1 MKSNSTVIGVVVCI
15 VCCFCALCIIPH
27 ITTSENDLAGWNPS
41 SVYDGVISPDN
52 SNFTEA
58 VLEENHGGGMAA
70 APRVSSTGS
79 RMFHH
84 SSAST
89 MSAQGM
95 GMGSSYAGASVHTT
109 SSAAMSGTGSSI
121 SPISTSTASGSKA
134 GSSMGGGAIYATS
147 TSVSPRSSSASGS
160 SLISSSALS
169 APTASRAAAPMMSAS
184 SAATSGNPAAM
195 YASNMSSNYGTASYG
210 GYSGPKGVRGRQG
223 AQGIGGGWS
232 NMFYELIYGIKNNN
246 PEFSQWSDIWLQGYD
261 DWNGDG
267 MNDDGLEYF
276 NYSRLKEYFYQY
288 FTGKMGGD
296 INPSDLD
303 ELWNEFL
310 LWMEAGKQ
318 GSANG
323 GTDHIFRFPIPD
335 GVGVLLVLSL
345 LCVLFTFLR
354 SRDKKILEESNNQ

>member
-1 MKSNSTVIGVVVCI
+1 MQSNSKVIGVVVCI
-15 VCCFCALCIIPH
+15 VCCIGALCILPLAG
-27 ITTSENDLAGWNPS
+27 SSDNDLQGWNS
-41 SVYDGVISPDN
+41 SQMYDGLINPSD
-52 SNFTEA
+52 SEFFTDA
-58 VLEENHGGGMAA
+58 VLEENNAGGMAA

-109 SSAAMSGTGSSI
+109 SSAAMSGSGSSI
-121 SPISTSTASGSKA
+121 SPISTSTASGSMS

-147 TSVSPRSSSASGS
+147 TSVSPRSGLASGS

-184 SAATSGNPAAM
+184 SATSGNPSAM

-210 GYSGPKGVRGRQG
+210 GYSGPKGVKGRQG
-223 AQGIGGGWS
+223 AAGLGESDFGAWLEQFVNDTESGWLYS
-232 NMFYELIYGIKNNN
+232 DNN
-246 PEFSQWSDIWLQGYD
+246 Y
-261 DWNGDG
+261 
-267 MNDDGLEYF
+267 EYF
-276 NYSRLKEYFYQY
+276 RLEDLKALFDAAGEE
-288 FTGKMGGD
+288 GLL
-296 INPSDLD
+296 INGTRYYWAD
-303 ELWNEFL
+303 FL
-310 LWMEAGKQ
+310 LWWNNHDQNKY
-318 GSANG
+318 
-323 GTDHIFRFPIPD
+323 FRTPLPD

>member
-27 ITTSENDLAGWNPS
+27 ITTSDNDLAGWNPS
-41 SVYDGVISPDN
+41 SMYDGVISPDN

-58 VLEENHGGGMAA
+58 VLEESQGGGMAA
-70 APRVSSTGS
+70 TARVSSTGS

-121 SPISTSTASGSKA
+121 SPISTSTATGSMS

-147 TSVSPRSSSASGS
+147 NSVSPRSGSASGS

-184 SAATSGNPAAM
+184 SASASNPAAM
-195 YASNMSSNYGTASYG
+195 YASNMSSNYGNASYG
-210 GYSGPKGVRGRQG
+210 GYSGPKGVRGAMRTPS
-223 AQGIGGGWS
+223 IGENIWAS
-232 NMFYELIYGIKNNN
+232 
-246 PEFSQWSDIWLQGYD
+246 WLQYIAQTQGQGWLYNGDLVEGDGKMSYFDLAQLEDAFKYFHDWLDKYSGVVPEGYNPTWDDFLAWFNAQSDNED
-261 DWNGDG
+261 DWYNDG
-267 MNDDGLEYF
+267 MNVYF
-276 NYSRLKEYFYQY
+276 RTPL
-288 FTGKMGGD
+288 
-296 INPSDLD
+296 
-303 ELWNEFL
+303 
-310 LWMEAGKQ
+310 
-318 GSANG
+318 
-323 GTDHIFRFPIPD
+323 PD

>member
-27 ITTSENDLAGWNPS
+27 ITTSDNDLAGWNPS
-41 SVYDGVISPDN
+41 SMYDGVISPDN

-58 VLEENHGGGMAA
+58 VLEESQGGGMAA
-70 APRVSSTGS
+70 TARVSSTGS

-121 SPISTSTASGSKA
+121 SPISTSTATGSMS

-147 TSVSPRSSSASGS
+147 NSVSPRSGSASGS

-184 SAATSGNPAAM
+184 SATSGNPSAM
-195 YASNMSSNYGTASYG
+195 YASNMSSNYGNASYG
-210 GYSGPKGVRGRQG
+210 GYSGGKKGPQRAPGT
-223 AQGIGGGWS
+223 IGGGTD
-232 NMFYELIYGIKNNN
+232 NMDVYAWYNSWLNSMIGKEGSAWLYGYETGYFSEEGLKKAWEEAMAALEAEGAMPSWWDKSYDWTHFWEWFIAYGGKD
-246 PEFSQWSDIWLQGYD
+246 S
-261 DWNGDG
+261 
-267 MNDDGLEYF
+267 
-276 NYSRLKEYFYQY
+276 YQQ
-288 FTGKMGGD
+288 
-296 INPSDLD
+296 SHA
-303 ELWNEFL
+303 NEFYRL
-310 LWMEAGKQ
+310 PL
-318 GSANG
+318 
-323 GTDHIFRFPIPD
+323 PD

-345 LCVLFTFLR
+345 LCVLFTYLR

>member
-223 AQGIGGGWS
+223 VAGWGNIGS
-232 NMFYELIYGIKNNN
+232 T
-246 PEFSQWSDIWLQGYD
+246 IW
-261 DWNGDG
+261 
-267 MNDDGLEYF
+267 
-276 NYSRLKEYFYQY
+276 
-288 FTGKMGGD
+288 
-296 INPSDLD
+296 
-303 ELWNEFL
+303 
-310 LWMEAGKQ
+310 EAWLTYVAENGKQ
-318 GSANG
+318 GWLYDGDGWEDGDGKLSFFDLEKLRSEFDNFDDWLANISG
-323 GTDHIFRFPIPD
+323 ITNLPPGYDPTWADFMNWWNNQSNNEDDWYDGKNVYFRTPLPD

>member
-27 ITTSENDLAGWNPS
+27 ITTSDNDLAGWNPS
-41 SVYDGVISPDN
+41 SMYDGVISPDN

-58 VLEENHGGGMAA
+58 VLEESQGGGMAA
-70 APRVSSTGS
+70 TARVSSTGS

-121 SPISTSTASGSKA
+121 SPISTSTATGSMS

-147 TSVSPRSSSASGS
+147 NSVSPRSGSASGS

-184 SAATSGNPAAM
+184 SATSGNPSAM
-195 YASNMSSNYGTASYG
+195 YASNMSSNYGNASYG
-210 GYSGPKGVRGRQG
+210 GYSGGPMGVKGRQNSSQADEWSQMLYDLMNGLYTDATTEG
-223 AQGIGGGWS
+223 ADNWAEWAGV
-232 NMFYELIYGIKNNN
+232 
-246 PEFSQWSDIWLQGYD
+246 WLNDHD
-261 DWNGDG
+261 DWDGDG
-267 MNDDGLEYF
+267 WNDKIEYF
-276 NYSRLKEYFYQY
+276 NYTELKKYFMHH
-288 FTGKMGGD
+288 F
-296 INPSDLD
+296 NPNGTLD
-303 ELWNEFL
+303 PQEAEEMWQQFVA
-310 LWMEAGKQ
+310 WIEAGKA
-318 GSANG
+318 GSASHN
-323 GTDHIFRFPIPD
+323 FRFPIPD

-345 LCVLFTFLR
+345 LCVLFTYLR
-354 SRDKKILEESNNQ
+354 SRDKKILEETENTH

>member
-27 ITTSENDLAGWNPS
+27 ITTSDNDLAGWNPS
-41 SVYDGVISPDN
+41 SMYDGVISPDN

-58 VLEENHGGGMAA
+58 VLEESQGGGMAA
-70 APRVSSTGS
+70 TARVSSTGS

-121 SPISTSTASGSKA
+121 SPISTSTATGSMS

-147 TSVSPRSSSASGS
+147 NSVSPRSGSASGS

-184 SAATSGNPAAM
+184 SATSGNPSAM

-210 GYSGPKGVRGRQG
+210 MSGTPM
-223 AQGIGGGWS
+223 GI
-232 NMFYELIYGIKNNN
+232 
-246 PEFSQWSDIWLQGYD
+246 
-261 DWNGDG
+261 
-267 MNDDGLEYF
+267 
-276 NYSRLKEYFYQY
+276 R
-288 FTGKMGGD
+288 
-296 INPSDLD
+296 
-303 ELWNEFL
+303 
-310 LWMEAGKQ
+310 GKQ
-318 GSANG
+318 GAAGLGESDFGAWLEGLVGNFDAGYLYEDDEGKAYFDLTKLKAWFDEHYQGDNG
-323 GTDHIFRFPIPD
+323 GVIGGVTFTWADFLAWFYNNRHDNMWKLRF
-335 GVGVLLVLSL
+335 SL
-345 LCVLFTFLR
+345 LLLR
-354 SRDKKILEESNNQ
+354 

>member
-1 MKSNSTVIGVVVCI
+1 MQSNSKVIGVVVCI
-15 VCCFCALCIIPH
+15 VCCIGALCILPLAG
-27 ITTSENDLAGWNPS
+27 SSDNDLQGWNS
-41 SVYDGVISPDN
+41 SQMYDGLINPSD
-52 SNFTEA
+52 SEFFTDA
-58 VLEENHGGGMAA
+58 VLEERANGGLAST
-70 APRVSSTGS
+70 PHVSSTGS

-95 GMGSSYAGASVHTT
+95 GMGSSYAGASVQTT

-147 TSVSPRSSSASGS
+147 TSVSPRSGSASGS

-184 SAATSGNPAAM
+184 SATSGNPSAM

-210 GYSGPKGVRGRQG
+210 GYSGPKGVRGRQNAG
-223 AQGIGGGWS
+223 MG
-232 NMFYELIYGIKNNN
+232 FD
-246 PEFSQWSDIWLQGYD
+246 DIWTEWLYSLYDNAPGDGTGIWIYD
-261 DWNGDG
+261 DTQNGKDWHNFHADRLREAFTEWYNSHKSMFNGLTESEAWALFLEWFAPKDSDG
-267 MNDDGLEYF
+267 NAL
-276 NYSRLKEYFYQY
+276 N
-288 FTGKMGGD
+288 
-296 INPSDLD
+296 
-303 ELWNEFL
+303 
-310 LWMEAGKQ
+310 
-318 GSANG
+318 
-323 GTDHIFRFPIPD
+323 TDHNFRFPIPD

-345 LCVLFTFLR
+345 LCVLFTYLR

>member
-27 ITTSENDLAGWNPS
+27 ITTSDNDLAGWNPS
-41 SVYDGVISPDN
+41 SMYDGVISPDN

-58 VLEENHGGGMAA
+58 VLEESQGGGMAA
-70 APRVSSTGS
+70 TARVSSTGS

-121 SPISTSTASGSKA
+121 SPISTSTATGSMS

-147 TSVSPRSSSASGS
+147 NSVSPRSGSASGS

-184 SAATSGNPAAM
+184 SATSGNPSAM
-195 YASNMSSNYGTASYG
+195 YASNMSSNYGTAAYG
-210 GYSGPKGVRGRQG
+210 GYSGPKGVKGAMRAPSIGENIWASWLQYIAQTQG
-223 AQGIGGGWS
+223 QGWLYNGDLVEGDGKMSYFDLAQLEDAFKYFHDWLEKYPGVVPEG
-232 NMFYELIYGIKNNN
+232 YN
-246 PEFSQWSDIWLQGYD
+246 PEWKDFLAWFNAQSDNEA
-261 DWNGDG
+261 DWFNNGT
-267 MNDDGLEYF
+267 NVYF
-276 NYSRLKEYFYQY
+276 RTPL
-288 FTGKMGGD
+288 
-296 INPSDLD
+296 
-303 ELWNEFL
+303 
-310 LWMEAGKQ
+310 
-318 GSANG
+318 
-323 GTDHIFRFPIPD
+323 PD
-335 GVGVLLVLSL
+335 GVGALIALALLNIMIV
-345 LCVLFTFLR
+345 FLR
-354 SRDKKILEESNNQ
+354 RRDEKQNQVTE

>member
-27 ITTSENDLAGWNPS
+27 ITTSDNDLAGWNPS
-41 SVYDGVISPDN
+41 SMYDGVISPDN

-58 VLEENHGGGMAA
+58 VLEESQGGGMAA
-70 APRVSSTGS
+70 TARVSSTGS

-121 SPISTSTASGSKA
+121 SPISTSTATGSMS

-147 TSVSPRSSSASGS
+147 NSVSPRSGSASGS

-169 APTASRAAAPMMSAS
+169 VPTASRAAAPMMSAS
-184 SAATSGNPAAM
+184 SATSGNPSAM

-210 GYSGPKGVRGRQG
+210 GYSGGPMGV
-223 AQGIGGGWS
+223 
-232 NMFYELIYGIKNNN
+232 K
-246 PEFSQWSDIWLQGYD
+246 
-261 DWNGDG
+261 
-267 MNDDGLEYF
+267 
-276 NYSRLKEYFYQY
+276 
-288 FTGKMGGD
+288 
-296 INPSDLD
+296 
-303 ELWNEFL
+303 
-310 LWMEAGKQ
+310 GKQ
-318 GSANG
+318 GASSLGSSFGDWLEGLVGNFDAGYLYEDDEGKAYFDLTKLKAWFDEHYKGDNG
-323 GTDHIFRFPIPD
+323 GVIEGVTFTWEDFLAWFYNNDTEDPYDYGDDNKWYRVPLPD

>member
-184 SAATSGNPAAM
+184 SATSGNPAAM

-210 GYSGPKGVRGRQG
+210 GYSGPKGVRGKQG
-223 AQGIGGGWS
+223 AAGLGSEFDAWLETLIGNTEAGYL
-232 NMFYELIYGIKNNN
+232 YEDADGTLCFDLEKLKAWFDSHYTNDNGVVSGVTFTWDDFLSWFFNLESEDPYDYGIHN
-246 PEFSQWSDIWLQGYD
+246 
-261 DWNGDG
+261 
-267 MNDDGLEYF
+267 EYW
-276 NYSRLKEYFYQY
+276 RL
-288 FTGKMGGD
+288 
-296 INPSDLD
+296 PL
-303 ELWNEFL
+303 
-310 LWMEAGKQ
+310 
-318 GSANG
+318 
-323 GTDHIFRFPIPD
+323 PD

>member
-27 ITTSENDLAGWNPS
+27 ITTSDNDLAGWNPS
-41 SVYDGVISPDN
+41 SMYDGVISPDN

-58 VLEENHGGGMAA
+58 VLEESQGGGMAA
-70 APRVSSTGS
+70 TARVSSTGS

-121 SPISTSTASGSKA
+121 SPISTSTATGSMS

-147 TSVSPRSSSASGS
+147 NSVSPRSGSASGS

-184 SAATSGNPAAM
+184 SAATSGNPSAM
-195 YASNMSSNYGTASYG
+195 YASNMSSNYGNASYG
-210 GYSGPKGVRGRQG
+210 GYSEPKGVRGAMKAAPTVG
-223 AQGIGGGWS
+223 D
-232 NMFYELIYGIKNNN
+232 YGYW
-246 PEFSQWSDIWLQGYD
+246 FDLW
-261 DWNGDG
+261 
-267 MNDDGLEYF
+267 
-276 NYSRLKEYFYQY
+276 
-288 FTGKMGGD
+288 
-296 INPSDLD
+296 LD
-303 ELWNEFL
+303 EMAENENTDSGWLYSEDGGIECYSLSELQTAFEGFL
-310 LWMEAGKQ
+310 DWLRTQ
-318 GSANG
+318 NG
-323 GTDHIFRFPIPD
+323 GVLPNSGAAPTWQDFLDWFFKNGQNSEDGYGDDNKWYRLPLPD

>member
-1 MKSNSTVIGVVVCI
+1 MQSNSKVIGVVVCI

-27 ITTSENDLAGWNPS
+27 ITTSDNDLAGWNPS
-41 SVYDGVISPDN
+41 SMYDGVISPDN

-58 VLEENHGGGMAA
+58 VLEESQSGGMAA
-70 APRVSSTGS
+70 TARVSSTGS

-95 GMGSSYAGASVHTT
+95 GMGTSYAGASVHTT

-121 SPISTSTASGSKA
+121 SPISTSTAR
-134 GSSMGGGAIYATS
+134 SSMGGGMNGGGAIYATS
-147 TSVSPRSSSASGS
+147 TSVSPRSGSASGS

-184 SAATSGNPAAM
+184 SATSGNPSAM
-195 YASNMSSNYGTASYG
+195 YASNMSSNYGNASYG
-210 GYSGPKGVRGRQG
+210 SSRMGVKG
-223 AQGIGGGWS
+223 ASKLPPTIGGDYWVYYNSWLNSLIGKEGSGWLYG
-232 NMFYELIYGIKNNN
+232 YETGYFSEEQLRKQWESFMDWLDKQGDLPSWWNPDEYNWEHFWEWFTNYGG
-246 PEFSQWSDIWLQGYD
+246 EGSY
-261 DWNGDG
+261 
-267 MNDDGLEYF
+267 LE
-276 NYSRLKEYFYQY
+276 NHQ
-288 FTGKMGGD
+288 
-296 INPSDLD
+296 
-303 ELWNEFL
+303 NEFYRL
-310 LWMEAGKQ
+310 PL
-318 GSANG
+318 
-323 GTDHIFRFPIPD
+323 PD